1 MNAALTIR
9 EMLQEAKSK
18 LHNSGSAR
26 LDAEVLLC
34 NVLEV
39 DRNKLYSAPE
49 TIIPANAVSLY
60 RSLVQD
66 RKQGRPVAY
75 LTGTREF
82 WSLEFQVNEHT
93 LVPRPE
99 TERLVETAL
108 EHIPANVKL
117 AIADLGTGSGA
128 IAIAIA
134 RERPCCAITATDI
147 CERAL
152 AVAAANAGRLAVN
165 NVKFVKSDWYANLQ
179 GSFDI
184 IVSNPP
190 YIRNDDEHLQG
201 EGVAYEPGTALCGGV
216 DGLDAIRS
224 IISNATRYL
233 KPDGRLF
240 IEHGYDQAQAV
251 RSLFEK
257 FHFTDIQ
264 SKLDYAS
271 VERVTSGKRQHE

>member
-1 MNAALTIR
+1 
-9 EMLQEAKSK
+9 
-18 LHNSGSAR
+18 
-26 LDAEVLLC
+26 
-34 NVLEV
+34 
-39 DRNKLYSAPE
+39 
-49 TIIPANAVSLY
+49 
-60 RSLVQD
+60 
-66 RKQGRPVAY
+66 
-75 LTGTREF
+75 
-82 WSLEFQVNEHT
+82 
-93 LVPRPE
+93 
-99 TERLVETAL
+99 
-108 EHIPANVKL
+108 
-117 AIADLGTGSGA
+117 
-128 IAIAIA
+128 
-134 RERPCCAITATDI
+134 
-147 CERAL
+147 
-152 AVAAANAGRLAVN
+152 
-165 NVKFVKSDWYANLQ
+165 LQ